1 MIDRMSKNIR
11 VGYSGLIFFGS
22 RILSMFTGLV
32 FITLVT
38 RNLPPSDFGLWQL
51 ILSVI
56 GYAALPNVIVGYWVI
71 RDLARGEKNA
81 TAALLFSILLSA
93 GGMALYILI
102 SLFSAPRSGG
112 QFFFFTIAIAQVPL
126 SYIVAILSGIS
137 QATRPQSVGVAFI
150 VFESVK
156 VIVAIIAFF
165 RFDITLN
172 VAIIAILFA
181 LIAQCVTLFVTQPR
195 TVYTRSINWQT
206 IKKWI
211 KLAWLPLFI
220 TFSYYIGTFDNLLVS
235 VVTGSTLP
243 LADYRVSHVLSALVT
258 QAEAFGFAL
267 YPKLIGGG
275 PLTDSRYV
283 IKLIMLFGIPM
294 SVGLFILAV
303 PLLSILGTSYIDAY
317 IVLWPSIPVALI
329 ALVHGVFESILT
341 ARERV
346 DTNNVIR
353 FKDYMKSRLFTVPEI
368 TLFASLVY
376 LIAVGVTSY
385 WLMLNKES
393 HVTIATAWSFI
404 ALFVS
409 VPGLFIKWRMMKR
422 SNTTFSFPWKNIGIY
437 ALASSAMAVTLII
450 AGAHQNL
457 TVIDNNNHK
466 PTLEA
471 ILRVVAYTLLGA
483 AIYVPIV
490 FSLDKEFRVMFYK
503 SFSIVIKT
511 SKKTE

>member
-1 MIDRMSKNIR
+1 MSKTIR

-22 RILSMFTGLV
+22 RILSMFTGLI

-38 RNLPPSDFGLWQL
+38 RNLPPYDFGLWQL

-56 GYAALPNVIVGYWVI
+56 GYAALPNVIVGYWVV
-71 RDLARGEKNA
+71 RDLARGERNA
-81 TAALLFSILLSA
+81 TSALLFSILLSL
-93 GGMALYILI
+93 GGMAMYIII
-102 SLFSAPRSGG
+102 SLFSAPKTGG

-137 QATRPQSVGVAFI
+137 QATRPQSVGIAFI
-150 VFESVK
+150 VFEMVK

-172 VAIIAILFA
+172 VAILAVLLA
-181 LIAQCVTLFVTQPR
+181 LVGQCTTLFITQPR
-195 TVYTRSINWQT
+195 NVYTRSINWQT
-206 IKKWI
+206 VKKWI

-243 LADYRVSHVLSALVT
+243 LADYRISHVLSALVT

-275 PLTDSRYV
+275 PLADSRYV
-283 IKLIMLFGIPM
+283 VKLIMLFGIPM
-294 SVGLFILAV
+294 GTGLFILAI
-303 PLLSILGTSYIDAY
+303 PLLSILGTSYIDTY

-329 ALVHGVFESILT
+329 ALVHGVFESVLT

-346 DTNNVIR
+346 DTNKAIR
-353 FKDYMKSRLFTVPEI
+353 FKDYARSRLFTVPEI
-368 TLFASLVY
+368 TLFASIIY
-376 LIAVGVTSY
+376 LIAVGITSY
-385 WLMLNKES
+385 WLMLNQAS
-393 HVTIATAWSFI
+393 HVIIATAWSII

-409 VPGLFIKWRMMKR
+409 VPGLFIKWKMMKR
-422 SNTTFSFPWKNIGIY
+422 SKTTFNFPWKNIGVY
-437 ALASSAMAVTLII
+437 ALASLVMAIVLII
-450 AGAHQNL
+450 AGGHENP

-466 PTLEA
+466 PTLEL

-490 FSLDKEFRVMFYK
+490 FSLDKEFRIMFYK
-503 SFSIVIKT
+503 SFSIFMRT
-511 SKKTE
+511 AKKTE